1 MATSC
6 YSCVRELHILAKLL
20 PKSKALGEECSY
32 IECAKDLFEQ
42 PGATKPLADCCHG
55 RRMALDVMVKNDTPY
70 VL

>member
-1 MATSC
+1 MATNC

-20 PKSKALGEECSY
+20 PKSKPSGRSVHTLSVRRTY
-32 IECAKDLFEQ
+32 IEQ